1 MIQPISDEDFR
12 KLTNFIKAQ
21 YGITLQ
27 QKRQLVTSRLSS
39 MLTEQGYTSFSE
51 FVAQLLKERDPQ
63 KIEQVLNRLTTN
75 YTFFMRETEHFDF
88 FTKVILPE
96 LVRKYQS
103 KKSLA
108 IWSAG
113 CSSGEEP
120 YNLSMYIKDYLG
132 MQASQWDTRILATDI
147 SQKALAKAKK
157 GVYEVPDTVPES
169 WRKKYFKKIEGSRYA
184 VSPEIRNNVIFQTFN
199 LMEGRGMCR
208 IHLIG
213 AEHTAWCDHPDGEL
227 PFLHFVYLCRRCLR
241 SQQNISRDIERIL
254 FILRR
259 MIRRNIQRLKIIVV
273 LLHFR
278 TFDHFISHANEDSL
292 HLFQCNGARM
302 SVSNVILSGRQRN
315 IDDFRLHLRLSD
327 CLLHLP
333 DRFFQNLLNLCS
345 CLIDKLPHL
354 GTLFRQHI
362 LHTFQHSRQFPLLT
376 QEIDSYFIQLL
387 QRVAGFDLPQ
397 RFCLDLLQLLSH
409 HYSPLPK

>member
-51 FVAQLLKERDPQ
+51 FVAQLLKEKDPQ

-113 CSSGEEP
+113 CSSGEDP
-120 YNLSMYIKDYLG
+120 YTLSMYIKDYLG

-199 LMEGRGMCR
+199 LMDP
-208 IHLIG
+208 I
-213 AEHTAWCDHPDGEL
+213 
-227 PFLHFVYLCRRCLR
+227 
-241 SQQNISRDIERIL
+241 
-254 FILRR
+254 
-259 MIRRNIQRLKIIVV
+259 K
-273 LLHFR
+273 FR
-278 TFDHFISHANEDSL
+278 TKFDVIFCRNVMIYFDQPTKDALVRRFYDATVPGGYLMISHSEN
-292 HLFQCNGARM
+292 
-302 SVSNVILSGRQRN
+302 LSK
-315 IDDFRLHLRLSD
+315 DAPYTTVAPS
-327 CLLHLP
+327 
-333 DRFFQNLLNLCS
+333 
-345 CLIDKLPHL
+345 
-354 GTLFRQHI
+354 
-362 LHTFQHSRQFPLLT
+362 TFQ
-376 QEIDSYFIQLL
+376 
-387 QRVAGFDLPQ
+387 
-397 RFCLDLLQLLSH
+397 
-409 HYSPLPK
+409 KK